1 MTVLIRLPALFAD
14 RIEGVNRIEVQAK
27 SASDALRALVA
38 LHPQLRSMVLTRDG
52 AINPAVVVFLNDTQ
66 LSPSEL
72 ESSVGEGDQLEVVPA
87 IEGG

>member
-27 SASDALRALVA
+27 SVSDALRALVA

-52 AINPAVVVFLNDTQ
+52 AINPAVVVFLNDAQ
-66 LSPSEL
+66 LAPSEL